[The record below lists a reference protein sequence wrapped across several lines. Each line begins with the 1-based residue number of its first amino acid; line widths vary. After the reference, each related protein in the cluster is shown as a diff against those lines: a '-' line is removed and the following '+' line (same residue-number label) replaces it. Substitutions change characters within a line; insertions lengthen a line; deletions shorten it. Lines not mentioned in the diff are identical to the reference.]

1 MKKMLSVMIP
11 WLVLVVGTLALAQVR
26 QGSWTPEGRVVTEA
40 PRSMLIP
47 MWVLIVANIYF
58 GIDASL
64 TTSVAGTAA
73 RALIGGTP

>member
-1 MKKMLSVMIP
+1 
-11 WLVLVVGTLALAQVR
+11 
-26 QGSWTPEGRVVTEA
+26 
-40 PRSMLIP
+40 MLIP